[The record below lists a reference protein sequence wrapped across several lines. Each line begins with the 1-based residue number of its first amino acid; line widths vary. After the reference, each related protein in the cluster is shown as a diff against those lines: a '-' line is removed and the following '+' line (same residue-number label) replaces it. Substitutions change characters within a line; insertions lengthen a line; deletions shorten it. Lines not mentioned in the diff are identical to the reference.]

1 VRRNSS
7 RLTIRGLVL
16 LLLALRLPGADSPSE
31 LAVVVNKTIR
41 ISSLSSRD
49 LRSIFLGTRD
59 SWPDGMKLTAVSL
72 PVTRAETRTVL
83 KEVCGMSDVDFKRY
97 FLLMNFQGK
106 SVSPPRM
113 MQSVTGIKS
122 YVSSTPGALGV
133 IPARDVDS
141 SVAVMSI
148 DGLKPGSPGYRLSMA
163 Q

>member
-1 VRRNSS
+1 MRRNSS

>member
-1 VRRNSS
+1 MQRYGL
-7 RLTIRGLVL
+7 RLMTTGLVL
-16 LLLALRLPGADSPSE
+16 LLLALSMAGADSVSE
-31 LAVVVNKTIR
+31 VAVIVNKTIR
-41 ISSLSSRD
+41 VSSLSSRD
-49 LRSIFLGTRD
+49 LRGILLGTRD
-59 SWPDGMKLTAVSL
+59 SWPNGMKLTAVSL

-113 MQSVTGIKS
+113 MQSVDGIKS

-141 SVAVMSI
+141 SVTVMSI
-148 DGLKPGSPGYRLSMA
+148 DGLKPGSPGYRLSGG